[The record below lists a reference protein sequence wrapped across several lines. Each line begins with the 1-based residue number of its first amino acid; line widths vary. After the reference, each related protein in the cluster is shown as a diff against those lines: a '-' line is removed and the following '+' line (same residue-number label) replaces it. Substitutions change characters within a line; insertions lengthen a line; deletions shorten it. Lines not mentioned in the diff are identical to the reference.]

1 MTNQDSAK
9 KPLGQILI
17 EAGLISISQIEL
29 ALQEQ
34 KYNDL
39 RIGEILV
46 LHGWIKQQTVD
57 FLAER
62 WFELLEEEK
71 KPLAYYFQEAG
82 LLNGEQINTVL
93 RLQKLK
99 QNKVRFHHL
108 VVEQGYL
115 KQMTVDFFAM
125 HLLNVEDSNTTPL
138 AKVYEM
144 LESYAKGEKDFE
156 GIQLRK
162 APLMSVRL
170 QGVKLDGSNLRKA
183 DLSKANLSHSS
194 LKEVNLGMANLS
206 KAILTEVDF
215 SRSCL
220 TEANFRDACLEK
232 ANFQKAILHKVDFR
246 GAYLAEVNF
255 AGADLKNAN
264 LPLHYSYKVYYDEHT
279 YFDRS
284 FDPKFMGW
292 KKCNPTD

>member
-1 MTNQDSAK
+1 MTNQESAR

-62 WFELLEEEK
+62 WFELLEEAEK

-93 RLQKLK
+93 RLQKIK
-99 QNKVRFHHL
+99 HNKVRFHHL

-125 HLLNVEDSNTTPL
+125 HLLNVEDSNPTPL

-144 LESYAKGEKDFE
+144 LENYAKGEKDFE

-170 QGVKLDGSNLRKA
+170 EEVKLDSSNLKQA

-194 LKEVNLGMANLS
+194 LIQVNLGMANLS

-215 SRSCL
+215 SRSFL
-220 TEANFRDACLEK
+220 IGANFRDARLEK
-232 ANFQKAILHKVDFR
+232 ANFQSAILHKVDFR
-246 GAYLAEVNF
+246 GAYLAEANF

-264 LPLHYSYKVYYDEHT
+264 LPLHYAYKVYYDEHT

-292 KKCNPTD
+292 KIIN